1 LKARPILPHIK
12 SNVFYLLLPE
22 TLTTFNLGIP
32 AVVTSNYSSALTNSS
47 QTFTRYGGSGIFYYE
62 VIEII
67 VTVTGNYSFTCYSP
81 VDTYGYLYANSF
93 DPSNVNVNLLVQDN
107 DSGGDFQF
115 YITILLQS
123 GGTYI
128 LVVTT
133 YAPGVTTTFSII
145 TAGPASIN
153 LPNTTVMAG
162 ITSASSFQTTTTLP
176 VYSSK

>member
-1 LKARPILPHIK
+1 MT
-12 SNVFYLLLPE
+12 N
-22 TLTTFNLGIP
+22 
-32 AVVTSNYSSALTNSS
+32 TSSS
-47 QTFTRYGGSGIFYYE
+47 FTRYGGFGIFYYE

-67 VTVTGNYSFTCYSP
+67 VTVTGNYSFTCHSP

-145 TAGPASIN
+145 TAGPASIS
-153 LPNTTVMAG
+153 LSNTTVMTG
-162 ITSASSFQTTTTLP
+162 MTSTSTARATTVPTG
-176 VYSSK
+176 KRQ

>member
-1 LKARPILPHIK
+1 
-12 SNVFYLLLPE
+12 
-22 TLTTFNLGIP
+22 
-32 AVVTSNYSSALTNSS
+32 
-47 QTFTRYGGSGIFYYE
+47 
-62 VIEII
+62 
-67 VTVTGNYSFTCYSP
+67 VTGNYSFTCYSP

-107 DSGGDFQF
+107 DSGVNFQF

-153 LPNTTVMAG
+153 IPSTTAITG
-162 ITSASSFQTTTTLP
+162 ITSGSTVSATTPSAAASE
-176 VYSSK
+176 